1 MSSKTI
7 TRFRKNYLTKQQGS
21 ILASVLVATLGF
33 TSPVL
38 ADNEHDIQ
46 LQFSFRVK
54 TAIEPISPE
63 IPTGFG
69 MPMKYSGTAEII
81 KISKDPTRKLRLYA
95 KGRDTG
101 YIEFPS
107 QIVLPDG
114 SITRE
119 PIAMQVVGTPNL
131 FGGRVIPNNSTS
143 ISFGDIDGDGVE
155 DTILTHGNGYSR
167 MVTLPN
173 QLPAVVHYFG
183 ICTVDGG
190 TGLFAGAKGDI
201 FLEGDMIDPDG
212 PGGPQLPHS
221 VGVDKAFIT
230 LPGV

>member
-1 MSSKTI
+1 MSNKVIPRS
-7 TRFRKNYLTKQQGS
+7 RNNYVTKKQGS
-21 ILASVLVATLGF
+21 ILASALVATLGF
-33 TSPVL
+33 ASPVL
-38 ADNEHDIQ
+38 AGNIQ
-46 LQFSFRVK
+46 LQFSFQVK
-54 TAIEPISPE
+54 TVIEPISPG

-69 MPMKYSGTAEII
+69 LPMKYSGTAEII
-81 KISKDPTRKLRLYA
+81 EITKDPLRRLRLHA

-131 FGGRVIPNNSTS
+131 FGGRVIPKNSTS
-143 ISFGDIDGDGVE
+143 ISFGDIDEDGVE

-167 MVTLPN
+167 IVTLPN
-173 QLPAVVHYFG
+173 QLPAVVRYFG

-201 FLEGDMIDPDG
+201 FLKGEMIDPDG
-212 PGGPQLPHS
+212 PDGPQLPHT
-221 VGVDKAFIT
+221 VGVDEAFVI
-230 LPGV
+230 LP